1 MVDDNQFIDAVA
13 RRSGTSTEQAIAL
26 ARATLT
32 TVAERIDGGEARDLA
47 AQLPE
52 GLRPYAFAASETA
65 ERFGFDV
72 FVQRIAGRADVDPA
86 LAEAGAR
93 AVFDTLREAVAAD
106 EYDDV
111 VSQLPAELAQVANPI
126 APFNVQQGRS

>member
-13 RRSGTSTEQAIAL
+13 RRSGMSTEQATAL
-26 ARATLT
+26 IRATLT

-72 FVQRIAGRADVDPA
+72 FVQRIAGRADIDPA
-86 LAEAGAR
+86 VAEAGAR
-93 AVFDTLREAVAAD
+93 AVFDSA

-111 VSQLPAELAQVANPI
+111 VSQLPAELAQVANPV

>member
-13 RRSGTSTEQAIAL
+13 RRSGMSTEQATAL
-26 ARATLT
+26 IRATLT

-47 AQLPE
+47 AQLPT
-52 GLRPYAFAASETA
+52 GLRPYAFAAGETA

-72 FVQRIAGRADVDPA
+72 FVQRIAGRADIDPA
-86 LAEAGAR
+86 VAEAGAR
-93 AVFDTLREAVAAD
+93 AVFDSA

-111 VSQLPAELAQVANPI
+111 VSQLPAELAQVANPV